1 VRGLARGFARAITAL
16 GVIALAGLAR
26 PLAAQDLTCDR
37 GDREVRALRFSGNR
51 AYSDAELAN
60 VVATTPSSLVS
71 RLRLGGTRRCLDPE
85 EFPRDLL
92 RIQAFYRKRGYAT
105 AEVDTLVAP
114 AGGASGGLQP
124 VEVTFVV
131 REGVPLR
138 VDSLAVTGLD
148 AVAERDPQVRE
159 RVLQDF
165 PLREGGVFD
174 VAALESARDS
184 IIRRL
189 RDRGYP
195 NADALIQRESDI
207 ERMTANVTLTVVPGP
222 YAELGR
228 IGIVVDTSG
237 GRERQ
242 IAESVTRTTMG
253 LRTGDRYSARA
264 IVEAQR
270 ALYQTDAYRR
280 VDIRFDT
287 VGGAPRTAAGDTTI
301 NLLVTLVEGNM
312 YAARV
317 AAGWATLDCFRAQ
330 GELTDRNFLPYA
342 QRLDLTA
349 RISKIGIGRPFDGAP
364 GLCQAQARE
373 DPYSRDV
380 NYYGGFTLRQPA
392 LARLR
397 RVPALT
403 VYSSQ
408 TSEYKAY
415 RRTTAIGGLLS
426 VTSELRP
433 RFPTTLSY
441 QLELGRTAAE
451 PAIFCAVFNAC
462 DDSTRAFLGADR
474 NRRLGAATLA
484 LTRNRTDDPVE
495 PRSGHVTRLTLRHAS
510 KLVGSD
516 GTQQFNKAVGDF
528 THFWPV
534 GDGGVLLAHVQLGL
548 VASGTRLGLREGGR
562 FIPPQERL
570 YAGGP
575 TTVRGFRQNELG
587 PAVYIVDNLDTVVVA
602 GDTLYRAS
610 EVNPDPRTV
619 PIGGNSLIVGNVEYQ
634 FRSPLL
640 PQLLQLAVFTDVGE
654 VWNRGADSLGLAF
667 GRLKVTPGA
676 GLRIRSPFGA
686 IRIDLGYNRYEQPAG
701 AAYYNARATNGRA
714 PLYCVSPGNTLPV
727 GGDSRV
733 TAPGDPPAQAAGLCP
748 ATFRPPA
755 RTGIFG
761 RLNPS
766 IWIGQAF

>member
-1 VRGLARGFARAITAL
+1 MAVALSFGLAPPP
-16 GVIALAGLAR
+16 

-60 VVATTPSSLVS
+60 VVATTPSSFVS
-71 RLRLGGTRRCLDPE
+71 RLRLGGTRRCLDRD

-92 RIQAFYRKRGYAT
+92 RLQAFYRKRGYAS

-114 AGGASGGLQP
+114 AGASSAGLVP

-138 VDSLAVTGLD
+138 IDSLAITGLE
-148 AVAERDPQVRE
+148 AVAARDPQVRE
-159 RVLQDF
+159 RVLRDF
-165 PLREGGVFD
+165 PLRVGGVFD

-195 NADALIQRESDI
+195 SADALIQRESDI
-207 ERMTANVTLTVVPGP
+207 ERLAASVTLTVVPGP

-228 IGIVVDTSG
+228 ITIEVDTSG

-242 IAESVTRTTMG
+242 IDEAVTRTTMG
-253 LRTGDRYSARA
+253 LEAGDRYSARA
-264 IVEAQR
+264 IVDAQR

-280 VDIRFDT
+280 VDIRADT
-287 VGGAPRTAAGDTTI
+287 VGAAPRTAAGDTTI
-301 NLLVTLVEGNM
+301 NLVVRLVEGNM

-330 GELTDRNFLPYA
+330 GELADRNFLPFA

-364 GLCQAQARE
+364 GLCPQARE
-373 DPYSRDV
+373 DSAYSDRV

-392 LARLR
+392 LAGLR
-397 RVPALT
+397 RVPSLT

-408 TSEYKAY
+408 TSEYKAF
-415 RRTTAIGGLLS
+415 RRTTAIGGQLT
-426 VTSELRP
+426 VASELRA

-474 NRRLGAATLA
+474 NRRLGAATLS
-484 LTRNRTDDPVE
+484 LSRNRTDDPVE

-510 KLVGSD
+510 KLIGSD
-516 GTQQFNKAVGDF
+516 GTQQFNKAVGDL
-528 THFWPV
+528 TWFWPV
-534 GDGGVLLAHVQLGL
+534 GDGGVLLAHAQLGL
-548 VASGTRLGLREGGR
+548 VASGTRLSLREGGR

-587 PAVYIVDNLDTVVVA
+587 PAVYIVNSLDTVVVA

-610 EVNPDPRTV
+610 DVNPDPRTV

-634 FRSPLL
+634 FRSPLF
-640 PQLLQLAVFTDVGE
+640 PELLQLALFTDVGE
-654 VWNRGADSLGLAF
+654 VWNRGADSL
-667 GRLKVTPGA
+667 RLDFTQLKLTPGA

-686 IRIDLGYNRYEQPAG
+686 IRIDLGYNRYDQPAG

-727 GGDSRV
+727 GGSRA
-733 TAPGDPPAQAAGLCP
+733 TTPGDPPAQAAGLCP
-748 ATFRPPA
+748 ATFRPAA
-755 RTGIFG
+755 RSGFFR